1 MAELVNKIAQSGL
14 ITIDL
19 GKFYHPGERV
29 TYDIKQNLF
38 HELMLKE
45 KDFRAFV
52 KENDWSVY
60 KGMNVAVHCS
70 NDAIIA
76 KWAYMLL
83 IAAIS
88 PFANRVVYGDLE
100 TLEAVLYLD
109 AFAEED
115 LNEFKDQRV
124 ILKGCGDLPVP
135 VSAYAEMTRQLMPI
149 VQSIMYGEPCSTV
162 PVYKRPK

>member
-19 GKFYHPGERV
+19 GKYYHPGERV
-29 TYDIKQNLF
+29 GYDIKQNLF

-60 KGMNVAVHCS
+60 KGKNVAVYCS

-88 PFANRVVYGDLE
+88 PYANRVVYGSLE

-109 AFAEED
+109 AFAEVD

-124 ILKGCGDLPVP
+124 ILKGCGDPPVP

-149 VQSIMYGEPCSTV
+149 AQSIMYGEPCSTV